1 MSRARDNAD
10 LGDSYGSL
18 AVGVT
23 GGSGLNAVSP
33 ANLASGVLPVGVTGG
48 TGLSAHGTVTAGNI
62 SHADIVYPTGHV
74 LQTVA
79 VSAPGRVNSNNEVF
93 GNKSTVEINIT
104 PRRAT
109 SNILLMANFAAS
121 TAATYAY
128 FDFYKNASDVT
139 ETFNLS
145 GMSQGCG
152 QTQVESPWISI
163 SLLYLDELAENST
176 TEKTYS
182 ITSKSSGD
190 AQTYLGGNWTTADM
204 SIVAMEIAV

>member
-1 MSRARDNAD
+1 VTRARDNAD
-10 LGDSYGSL
+10 LGDSFGVLGS
-18 AVGVT
+18 GVT
-23 GGSGLNAVSP
+23 GGSGLTA
-33 ANLASGVLPVGVTGG
+33 L
-48 TGLSAHGTVTAGNI
+48 GTVATGNLSNTA
-62 SHADIVYPTGHV
+62 IVYPAGHV

-79 VSAPGRVNSNNEVF
+79 KSAPGRVNSNNEDF
-93 GNKSTVEINIT
+93 GNKSTVEIDIT

-121 TAATYAY
+121 TNATYAY

-145 GMSQGCG
+145 GLSQGCG

-163 SLLYLDELAENST
+163 SLLYLDELAENSI

-190 AQTYLGGNWTTADM
+190 AQTYLGGHWTDADM